1 MIKLR
6 NIRKGIC
13 LAAVLLILGLS
24 SNSYAGE
31 MTYEQHVLKGREYT
45 KANNLPEAIAEFRG
59 ALRERPDDREATLYL
74 AVVLNSS
81 GDKEAESMLK
91 RALFMDPTD
100 PRTNLELG
108 ICYYNK
114 ATYDEA
120 ADYFENTINLAP
132 GTEFSAKAE
141 RYLGLIRQKTGI
153 KKWSV
158 LVNAGGQ
165 YDSNVILNAAG
176 SPLPQG
182 ISGKADWK
190 ATLSL
195 KGRYDIPGGEKADAS
210 VGYSLYQSLHSK
222 LSDFNISQHIL
233 DLSGGYSISPS
244 LALRGSYS
252 FEYVYVG
259 GQGYNYAHSFV
270 PSLVISEGSGF
281 TALLEYK
288 YKKSNFIDSEQFKDN
303 SERTGSNNSI
313 GITQYIPLGKSV
325 VGSLGYFYDKDSTD
339 KDYWNYT
346 GNRVTAG
353 LLSRISSNM
362 LIDLSGEYYDKAYKG
377 VSPGEQAARL
387 DRTYTASISATR
399 TFSEKYSVTLGYYY
413 TDNRSNIAI
422 YGYDRSITSLFLNVR
437 F

>member
-1 MIKLR
+1 MLISKNIK
-6 NIRKGIC
+6 KVTS
-13 LAAVLLILGLS
+13 LAAVLLLFAMPVG
-24 SNSYAGE
+24 SYAVE

-45 KANNLPEAIAEFRG
+45 KADNFSAAIDEFRS

-91 RALFMDPTD
+91 KALFMDPTD

-120 ADYFENTINLAP
+120 ADYFENTISLAP
-132 GTEFSAKAE
+132 ATEFSAKAE
-141 RYLGLIRQKTGI
+141 RYLEMIRQKTGG
-153 KKWSV
+153 KKWSI
-158 LVNAGGQ
+158 LINAGGQ

-195 KGRYDIPGGEKADAS
+195 KGRYNIPGGEKADAS
-210 VGYSLYQSLHSK
+210 LGYSLYQSLHSK

-244 LALRGSYS
+244 LALRGAYS

-259 GQGYNYAHSFV
+259 GKGYNDAHIIA
-270 PSLVISEGSGF
+270 PSLVISEGKGF

-288 YKKSNFIDSEQFKDN
+288 YRKSNFIDSDQFQDN

-313 GITQYIPLGKSV
+313 GITQYIPLGRSV
-325 VGSLGYFYDKDSTD
+325 VGSIGYFYDKDSTN
-339 KDYWNYT
+339 KDYWDYT
-346 GNRVTAG
+346 GSRVTAG
-353 LLSRISSNM
+353 LLSRITSNI
-362 LIDLSGEYYDKAYKG
+362 LIDLSGEYYNKDYKG

-387 DRTYTASISATR
+387 DRAYTAAISATR
-399 TFSEKYSVTLGYYY
+399 TFSEKYSLTLGYYY
-413 TDNRSNIAI
+413 TDNRSNMAA
-422 YGYDRSITSLFLNVR
+422 YSYDRSITSLFLNVR